1 MHFRLNLRYNMAMAE
16 EHKGMQ
22 TYVTSVETKTG
33 MKLADLLKIVR
44 KQGFPKAGPAT
55 AWLKSE
61 YGLGHGH
68 ANFVAIM
75 AITPEKFKTGGDDAL
90 GALFKGDKEK
100 WRKAYDALAAKVL
113 KFGADAS
120 ASANN
125 SYVNLL
131 RGGKK
136 FGIVQISSAERM
148 DIGIKLK
155 GVDADGRL
163 EASGSWNAMVTH
175 RVRISDAKQID
186 AEVVSWL
193 KQAYG
198 AVK

>member
-1 MHFRLNLRYNMAMAE
+1 MAE

-22 TYVTSVETKTG
+22 TYITSVEAKTS
-33 MKLADLLKIVR
+33 MKLAELLKIVR
-44 KQGFPKAGPAT
+44 AQGFPKAGPAI

-75 AITPEKFKTGGDDAL
+75 AVTPEKFNTGNEDAL
-90 GALFKGDKEK
+90 GALFKGNKEK
-100 WRKAYDALAAKVL
+100 WRKTYDGLAAKVL
-113 KFGADAS
+113 KFGADAD

-155 GVDADGRL
+155 GVAAEGRL
-163 EASGSWNAMVTH
+163 EPAGSWNAMLTH
-175 RVRISDAKQID
+175 RVRITDAKQVD
-186 AEVVSWL
+186 AEVVAWL
-193 KQAYG
+193 KRAYE

>member
-1 MHFRLNLRYNMAMAE
+1 MAE
-16 EHKGMQ
+16 TNKAMQ
-22 TYVTSVETKTG
+22 TYITSVESKTDK
-33 MKLADLLKIVR
+33 KLAELLKIVR
-44 KQGFPKAGPAT
+44 AQGFPKAGLAT

-68 ANFVAIM
+68 ANFVAVM
-75 AITPEKFKTGGDDAL
+75 ALSPEKFKTGGEDAL
-90 GALFKGDKEK
+90 SALFKGDKEK
-100 WRKAYDALAAKVL
+100 WRSAYDALAAKVL

-125 SYVNLL
+125 SYVNLQ

-136 FGIVQISSAERM
+136 FGVVQISSAERM

-155 GVDADGRL
+155 GAAANGRL
-163 EASGSWNAMVTH
+163 EAAGSWNAMVTH
-175 RVRISDAKQID
+175 RVRVTDAKQID
-186 AEVVSWL
+186 TELVKWL
-193 KQAYG
+193 KQAYE

>member
-1 MHFRLNLRYNMAMAE
+1 MAE

-22 TYVTSVETKTG
+22 TYITSVEAKTG
-33 MKLADLLKIVR
+33 MKLAALLKIVR
-44 KQGFPKAGPAT
+44 TQNFPKAGPAT

-75 AITPEKFKTGGDDAL
+75 AITPEKFNTGGDDAL

-100 WRKAYDALAAKVL
+100 WRKAYDGLAAKVL
-113 KFGADAS
+113 KFGTDAS

-125 SYVNLL
+125 SYVNLQ

-136 FGIVQISSAERM
+136 FGIIQISSADRM

-155 GVDADGRL
+155 GVAAADRL
-163 EASGSWNAMVTH
+163 EAAGSWNAMVTH
-175 RVRISDAKQID
+175 RVRITDAKQID
-186 AEVVSWL
+186 ADVLAWL
-193 KQAYG
+193 KQAYS
-198 AVK
+198 AMK